1 MPFLTNKQFVCLFN
15 WQILVKKI
23 RRFVLGKFVKTCHEL
38 DKRIRK
44 EYKIDADLG
53 PLMVAYKEAPVETAR
68 CQIDFERKIAGDL
81 HQVNLDISVK
91 PMDIKTQN
99 SKMKLSKSNADKNNM
114 DQLR

>member
-1 MPFLTNKQFVCLFN
+1 M
-15 WQILVKKI
+15 
-23 RRFVLGKFVKTCHEL
+23 KTCHEL